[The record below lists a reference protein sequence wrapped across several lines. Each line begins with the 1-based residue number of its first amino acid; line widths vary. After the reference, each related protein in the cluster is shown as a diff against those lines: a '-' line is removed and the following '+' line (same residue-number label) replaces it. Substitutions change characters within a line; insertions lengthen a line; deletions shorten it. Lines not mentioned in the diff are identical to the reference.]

1 MTNKLVVIINSLKVP
16 KIKEILLY
24 EIKFL
29 VPNYSCLQNPWLGGY
44 RPQIPV
50 LSVLCPQMNLLNPPP
65 RTKFLGTPLLSDKLS
80 HWEKKT
86 SAEFTFL
93 TALVESLRESGSNM
107 QRRLSYD
114 WGKSRRAWIMVLF
127 DVNCYLIYLL
137 ERCSFN
143 GRDLGSRQLQ
153 TAWKAQMSDC
163 KDQPVFLGC
172 LTISF
177 GTDRS
182 PRHVGDNSRPALC
195 RVLEQERSNLEII
208 DNPHGQVEKLF
219 RHFTIQLMHNI

>member
-1 MTNKLVVIINSLKVP
+1 MKLNFLYQITAASRTPDWGATAPRSPFSL
-16 KIKEILLY
+16 
-24 EIKFL
+24 
-29 VPNYSCLQNPWLGGY
+29 S
-44 RPQIPV
+44 
-50 LSVLCPQMNLLNPPP
+50 SVLKWICWTPPP